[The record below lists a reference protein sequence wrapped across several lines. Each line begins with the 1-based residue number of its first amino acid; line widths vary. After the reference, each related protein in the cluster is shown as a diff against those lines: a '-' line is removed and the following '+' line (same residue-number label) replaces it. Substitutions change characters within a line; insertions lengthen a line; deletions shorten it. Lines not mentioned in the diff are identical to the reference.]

1 MKEIIFPTTADE
13 FIVNQERL
21 IGRQINT
28 DERKITAM
36 YVEIVNDVYQEA
48 TSGETSLFSEA
59 VKIARTA
66 IRKHAKNES
75 LTRFMSAFIVWLDE
89 AREQGRQD
97 AQTAVR
103 A

>member
-1 MKEIIFPTTADE
+1 MKEIIFPTTTE
-13 FIVNQERL
+13 KFIAYQETL
-21 IGRQINT
+21 VCRQINR

-66 IRKHAKNES
+66 IRKHAKNEN
-75 LTRFMSAFIVWLDE
+75 LTRFMCAFIVWLDE

-97 AQTAVR
+97 AQKAVR